1 MKRIIVISILLL
13 LTFPVHSQGGFLD
26 DLIKQLG
33 SSSDS
38 GQDEG
43 TVISGLKEA
52 LTIGTRNAVST
63 VSSMDGYFGNLD
75 IKIPMPEKLKKV
87 EKLLRKIGYDDQVD
101 EFILSMN
108 RAAEHA
114 APQAVDIFVR
124 TIREITFQDAMGILK
139 GSDTAAT
146 EYFRD
151 KTHDDIYGIF
161 KPTVSTSMGK
171 VGAVKSY
178 NKMNRKYTSLP
189 FVKEEP
195 VDLEDYVTE
204 KALYGLFFMIGEEEK
219 KIRKDPAA
227 RVTDLLRKVFG
238 SH

>member
-1 MKRIIVISILLL
+1 MKRIIVVSILLL

-26 DLIKQLG
+26 DLLKQLG

-151 KTHDDIYGIF
+151 KTRDDIYGIF

-171 VGAVKSY
+171 VGAVKS
-178 NKMNRKYTSLP
+178 
-189 FVKEEP
+189 
-195 VDLEDYVTE
+195 
-204 KALYGLFFMIGEEEK
+204 
-219 KIRKDPAA
+219 
-227 RVTDLLRKVFG
+227 
-238 SH
+238 